1 MEKGTRR
8 IILLAFMLLFAAEGW
23 SCQIEYSDWL
33 VNVFRQQGMT
43 LDKRVGNYAS
53 LAECEAAL
61 GEAIRKSADPNLA
74 NNMYCVDCPATA
86 APSFSASAP
95 SSAGDFG
102 GSDSGQVTPGQNAKD
117 QDVFDQ
123 SKQQLLQSLK
133 GSVSSS
139 SGLGLKTA
147 GRTGAELAF
156 KTDPPPPARASTP
169 VDANPLVRKEQE
181 ALDRKRAEW
190 LNNQQ
195 ALIRQSVVQD
205 SQWRKEVLASIK
217 ARRVPNLATRPKELD
232 DLRPGDVLLIGP
244 DDSATAW
251 AIKNLDPLY
260 RALDYF
266 AAGNVSAP
274 ELKQGRATHV
284 LTFIKRVNGTMLFL
298 DHTLEGSRVLNEEGL
313 MRQYGDRLAYIAK
326 PQAKVNGRTLWEAA
340 REAAL
345 KKESDYGVFGKSVVC
360 SERAAIAIAKAT
372 GQRMDKENHAF
383 GVWGPIDV
391 TPSDFF
397 DQKHVGK
404 FFLVSTYPI
413 LLKW

>member
-1 MEKGTRR
+1 MGKLSRR
-8 IILLAFMLLFAAEGW
+8 IILPVLLLLITAEGW

-33 VNVFRQQGMT
+33 INVFRQQGMS

-53 LAECEAAL
+53 LAECETAL
-61 GEAIRKSADPNLA
+61 SEAVRNSADPNLA

-86 APSFSASAP
+86 EPSNSAP
-95 SSAGDFG
+95 VPSLAGDFG
-102 GSDSGQVTPGQNAKD
+102 VSDSGQVTPGQTAKD
-117 QDVFDQ
+117 QEVFDQ
-123 SKQQLLQSLK
+123 GKQQLLQSLK

-139 SGLGLKTA
+139 SGLGLKTS
-147 GRTGAELAF
+147 GSTGAGLAL
-156 KTDPPPPARASTP
+156 KTGSPSPTPASAP
-169 VDANPLVRKEQE
+169 VDANLLVRKEQD
-181 ALDRKRAEW
+181 AFDRKQAEW
-190 LNNQQ
+190 LSKQQ

-205 SQWRKEVLASIK
+205 SPWRKEVLTSIK
-217 ARRVPNLATRPKELD
+217 ARRVPSPATRPKELD

-266 AAGNVSAP
+266 AAGDVSAP

-313 MRQYGDRLAYIAK
+313 MRQYGNRLAYIAK

-383 GVWGPIDV
+383 GIWGPIDV

-413 LLKW
+413 LLK